1 MSRKVLGVKLEI
13 FLLGIVSLLTDI
25 SSEMVFSVFS
35 IFFTVVLGASAALL
49 GLVEGL
55 ADFAASSLDYV
66 SGFVSDRTG
75 KRKSFAILGYGSSTI
90 AKGILIFAN
99 SVPVAAFF
107 RVVERFGK
115 SIRGPPRDAWIS
127 SIAEE
132 SGRGYAFGVHKA
144 LDKSGAII
152 GPLLAYAFF
161 SVFTQTFDSF
171 RLLFIIALIPAAAS
185 TLLLFFLKD
194 KPSRPKKRENI
205 FKAYKKLDK
214 RFKRYLIAAAVFSI
228 AYFSFGFLLLKAYVT
243 GFSLADVILLYA
255 LFNVS
260 FVIVS
265 APIGWLGDKIGRS
278 KIIASSYVLYAVM
291 AAGFIFASTKTE
303 IIALF
308 VLYGIFFAID
318 EGQTKAYISD
328 LERSKRGTAI
338 GFYNF
343 MTGLIYLPASAI
355 AGLLWLVNPSYVFT
369 FAAAVSLGALVIFLS
384 LKKAG
389 NK

>member
-1 MSRKVLGVKLEI
+1 MAKKVLGVKLEI

-25 SSEMVFSVFS
+25 SSEMIFSVFS
-35 IFFTVVLGASAALL
+35 VFFTVVLGASAALL

-66 SGFVSDRTG
+66 SGFFSDKTG
-75 KRKSFAILGYGSSTI
+75 KRKRFAILGYGSSTV

-99 SVPVAAFF
+99 SIGVASVF
-107 RVVERFGK
+107 RIVERFGK

-127 SIAEE
+127 SLADK
-132 SGRGYAFGVHKA
+132 SRRGYAFGLHKT

-161 SVFTQTFDSF
+161 TVFAQTMDSF
-171 RLLFIIALIPAAAS
+171 KLLFLLALVPAVAS

-194 KPSRPKKRENI
+194 KPSRPKRRENI

-214 RFKRYLIAAAVFSI
+214 RFRRYLIAAAFFSI

-260 FVIVS
+260 FVAVS

-278 KIIASSYVLYAVM
+278 KIIASSYVLYALM
-291 AAGFIFASTKTE
+291 AVGFIFATTKTE

-318 EGQTKAYISD
+318 EGQTKAYVSD

-343 MTGLIYLPASAI
+343 MTGLVYLPASVI
-355 AGLLWLVNPSYVFT
+355 AGLLWLVNPSYAFT
-369 FAAAVSLGALVIFLS
+369 FAALIALGALVIFLG
-384 LKKAG
+384 LKKAS

>member
-1 MSRKVLGVKLEI
+1 MSRKVLGVTLEI
-13 FLLGIVSLLTDI
+13 FLLGIVSMLTDI
-25 SSEMVFSVFS
+25 SSEMIFSVFS
-35 IFFTVVLGASAALL
+35 IFFIVVLGASAALL
-49 GLVEGL
+49 GVVEGL
-55 ADFAASSLDYV
+55 ADFAASSLDYL

-75 KRKSFAILGYGSSTI
+75 KRKRFAILGYGASAI

-107 RVVERFGK
+107 RVFERFGK

-127 SIAEE
+127 SIAEK
-132 SGRGYAFGVHKA
+132 SNRGYAFGVHKA
-144 LDKSGAII
+144 LDKMGAIV

-171 RLLFIIALIPAAAS
+171 RLLFIIALVPAAAS
-185 TLLLFFLKD
+185 TLMLFFLKD
-194 KPSRPKKRENI
+194 KPSQPKERENI

-265 APIGWLGDKIGRS
+265 APIGRLGDKIGRS

-291 AAGFIFASTKTE
+291 VIGFIFASTKIE

-308 VLYGIFFAID
+308 VLFGIFYAID

-328 LERSKRGTAI
+328 LEQSKRGTAI

-355 AGLLWLVNPSYVFT
+355 AGFLWLVNPSYAFT
-369 FAAAVSLGALVIFLS
+369 FAAAFSLGALVIFLS
-384 LKKAG
+384 LQKSDSK
-389 NK
+389 